1 VKQEK
6 KLSLDVVHFFHR
18 QGFIIVSTVDENG
31 YPHNS
36 CKGLVHIDE
45 DGLVYLIDLYRGST
59 YRNLERDPHISIT
72 AVDEHKFRGYS
83 LKGTS
88 KMVPEKKIK
97 SHIIKEWE
105 SRITSRVSRRVLKEL
120 RGGEEQA
127 RYPEI
132 LLPKPEYMIVMKVED
147 VIDLTPRPLK

>member
-1 VKQEK
+1 MK
-6 KLSLDVVHFFHR
+6 KLAADIVHFFHR
-18 QGFIIVSTVDENG
+18 QGFIIVSTIDKNG
-31 YPHNS
+31 YPHSS

-45 DGLVYLIDLYRGST
+45 DGNVYLIDLYRGET
-59 YRNLERDPHISIT
+59 YRNLERNPRISIT
-72 AVDEHKFRGYS
+72 AVDEHKFKGYS

-88 KMVPEKKIK
+88 NMIPEKRIK

-105 SRITSRVSRRVLKEL
+105 ARITGRVSRRVLKEL

-132 LLPKPEYMIVMKVED
+132 LLPKPEYMIAMKVDE